1 MTQSTSSAQQPAAS
15 AATATDARRPSRAER
30 RRARAGHWRRES
42 VELAAAFLAV
52 CAADLIANVVVH
64 GHQGPVLLAGSAAA
78 LIATAVFHSW
88 WAHRR
93 PHAAPGPDPLPDEGP
108 AATGLPQ
115 ETRLWRL
122 RATVSDAP
130 GSLATICSALAEL
143 RISIISLQTHPL
155 PDATVDE
162 FLLRAPRSVPRDELA
177 GVVARAGGRDIW
189 TDPADAHDLV
199 DVPTHV
205 LGLATRTA
213 LDAAELPVAL
223 RRLFGQVTIRQFPA
237 AATGHGTEP
246 LADRVAPSL
255 RGHLMRLAAPGGE
268 LIELSRPHLPFTP
281 TEFARAKALVE
292 LDAVLGPRVPKVE
305 DHLRLPVGDAEG
317 DAPRSDELTV
327 RRADPADKARAL
339 AMHRRCST
347 GTLRRRYHGPV
358 ADADRYLDHLLDPR
372 HGQTLAVE
380 AADGA
385 IVALAHL
392 MWDDDSA
399 ELAVLVEDRW
409 QRRGLG
415 LDLLRRMAALAAEA
429 GVATVYAVTQAGNTA
444 LIGAMQRL
452 TIPLDYQVEDGT
464 LVITAHL
471 AGAAG
476 RLPTPWPSVP
486 GRP

>member
-1 MTQSTSSAQQPAAS
+1 MTQSPNTAQTTRPTAANG
-15 AATATDARRPSRAER
+15 PSRAER
-30 RRARAGHWRRES
+30 RLTRSDRWRHS
-42 VELAAAFLAV
+42 TVELAAVFLAV
-52 CAADLIANVVVH
+52 ATADLVANVVVH
-64 GHQGPVLLAGSAAA
+64 GHDGPVLLAASALA
-78 LIATAVFHSW
+78 LFATAVFHAW
-88 WAHRR
+88 WAHRH
-93 PHAAPGPDPLPDEGP
+93 PHGPPGPQPDPGTDPGAEPGEDRLPE
-108 AATGLPQ
+108 

-130 GSLATICSALAEL
+130 GSLATVCAALATL
-143 RISIISLQTHPL
+143 RVSIISLQTHPL

-162 FLLRAPRSVPRDELA
+162 FLLRAPRSLPRALLTDA
-177 GVVARAGGRDIW
+177 VARAGGQEIW

-205 LGLATRTA
+205 LALATRTA

-223 RRLFGQVTIRQFPA
+223 RQLFGQVTIRSFPTKQA
-237 AATGHGTEP
+237 TAAT
-246 LADRVAPSL
+246 PSL
-255 RGHLMRLAAPGGE
+255 EGTLMRLPAPSGD
-268 LIELSRPHLPFTP
+268 LLELSRPYLPFTP

-292 LDAVLGPRVPKVE
+292 LDAVLGPRVPKVA
-305 DHLRLPVGDAEG
+305 DQLSLPAGTD
-317 DAPRSDELTV
+317 LTV
-327 RRADPADKARAL
+327 RRADPGDKAAAL
-339 AMHRRCST
+339 AMHHRCSAA
-347 GTLRRRYHGPV
+347 TLRKRYHGPV

-380 AADGA
+380 TVDGEL
-385 IVALAHL
+385 VALAHL

-399 ELAVLVEDRW
+399 ELAVLVEDGW

-452 TIPLDYQVEDGT
+452 SIPLDYQVENAT

-471 AGAAG
+471 AGAAEQ
-476 RLPTPWPSVP
+476 LPSPWPTVP
-486 GRP
+486 GWS